1 MVSMLDC
8 IKRVPER
15 MRWMLDHLAEVFQP
29 LEERFADRVAEWD
42 ELVLIGCGTSNTSA
56 TTARFPAQSLAGIRV
71 TPVLPGEFIN
81 EQAVRNPKALYV
93 FVSQTG
99 TSVLTRDALALA
111 HGLGYST
118 LAVSQAP
125 DTPIAREAEAFLYM
139 GCGVEEYPMRT
150 IGYSTS
156 VFALILLGLWVGQRR
171 HTLSAEAKP
180 DFLKQAAAAAEQI
193 GPVIDRTLAW
203 MEKERRQMMRSDCL
217 VFTGSGALCG
227 VAMEAAVKMWETPQI
242 VTLSFELEE
251 GLHGANY
258 GYTQRHC
265 VLVLNDGGKDSR
277 KARSLAAFM
286 KNEKRNGF
294 LIGADPLDEHDLT
307 FECQGRLNC
316 LVFAAVVQTMAY
328 HLAVAQGRD
337 LYAPHDNR
345 VMYSYFD
352 THNEMGGAKH
362 GG

>member
-1 MVSMLDC
+1 MNMVSMLDC

-15 MRWMLDHLAEVFQP
+15 MNWMIEHLEEVFQP
-29 LEERFADRVAEWD
+29 LEERFAHRAAQWD
-42 ELVLIGCGTSNTSA
+42 ELVFIGCGTSNTSA
-56 TTARFPAQSLAGIRV
+56 VTARFPAQKLAGIRV
-71 TPVLPGEFIN
+71 TPVLPGDFIN
-81 EQAVRNPKALYV
+81 EEAVRNPRALYV
-93 FVSQTG
+93 FISQTG
-99 TSVLTRDALALA
+99 TSVLTREALAVA
-111 HGLGYST
+111 HRLGYPT
-118 LAVSQAP
+118 LAVSEAP
-125 DTPIAREAEAFLYM
+125 DTPISLDADAFLYM

-156 VFALILLGLWVGQRR
+156 VFILILLGLWVGGQR
-171 HTLSAEAKP
+171 HALTGEEKEA
-180 DFLKQAAAAAEQI
+180 FLKEARAAAEQI
-193 GPVIDRTLAW
+193 GPVIHQTLQW

-242 VTLSFELEE
+242 ITLSFELEE

-265 VLVLNDGGKDSR
+265 VIVLNDGGRDSQ

-286 KNEKRNGF
+286 KNEKQNGF
-294 LIGADPLDEHDLT
+294 LIGAGPLDGHDLRLD
-307 FECQGRLNC
+307 CGNRLNC
-316 LVFAAVVQTMAY
+316 LVFAAVIQTMAY

-352 THNEMGGAKH
+352 THNETGGAKP
-362 GG
+362 

>member
-15 MRWMLDHLAEVFQP
+15 MRWMIEHLEEVFKP
-29 LEERFADRVAEWD
+29 LDERFADSVAQWD
-42 ELVLIGCGTSNTSA
+42 ELVFIGCGTSSTSA
-56 TTARFPAQSLAGIRV
+56 VTARFPAQKLAGIRV
-71 TPVLPGEFIN
+71 TPVLPGDFIN

-99 TSVLTRDALALA
+99 TSVLTREALKVA
-111 HGLGYST
+111 HRLGYPT
-118 LAVSQAP
+118 LAVSEAP
-125 DTPIAREAEAFLYM
+125 DTPISQDADAFLYM

-156 VFALILLGLWVGQRR
+156 VLILILLGLWVGRR
-171 HTLSAEAKP
+171 QHTLSAEAKEA
-180 DFLKQAAAAAEQI
+180 FLKDTYVAADQI
-193 GPVIDRTLAW
+193 GPVIDQTLQW

-227 VAMEAAVKMWETPQI
+227 VAMEAAVKMWETPQVI
-242 VTLSFELEE
+242 TLSFELEE
-251 GLHGANY
+251 GLHGPNY

-265 VLVLNDGGKDSR
+265 VIVLNDGGTDSQ
-277 KARSLAAFM
+277 KARSLAGFM
-286 KNEKRNGF
+286 KNEKQNGF
-294 LIGADPLDEHDLT
+294 LIGADPLDEHDLS
-307 FECQGRLNC
+307 FDCGNSLNC
-316 LVFAAVVQTMAY
+316 LVFAAVIQTMAY

-352 THNEMGGAKH
+352 THNEIGNAKH
-362 GG
+362 